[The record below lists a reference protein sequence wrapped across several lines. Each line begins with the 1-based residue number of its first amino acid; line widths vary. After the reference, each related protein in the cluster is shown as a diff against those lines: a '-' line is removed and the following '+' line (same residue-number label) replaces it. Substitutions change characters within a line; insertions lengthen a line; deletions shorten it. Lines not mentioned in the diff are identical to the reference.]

1 MPTGKDNLKNKGE
14 FSLNILNAFWVGG
27 LICLIAQLL
36 ISKTKLT
43 PARILVGLVVLGVFL
58 SGIGIMEPLKKFA
71 GSGVCVPLLGFGDL
85 MAQGVK
91 EAVAK
96 DGALGIITGGLT
108 ASAAGI
114 TLTVLLGVIAGLISK
129 PKEK

>member
-1 MPTGKDNLKNKGE
+1 MTI
-14 FSLNILNAFWVGG
+14 FNAFWVGG

-43 PARILVGLVVLGVFL
+43 PARILVGLVVCGVFL
-58 SGIGIMEPLKKFA
+58 GGIGIMEPLKKFA
-71 GSGVCVPLLGFGDL
+71 GSGVTVPLLGFGDL

-91 EAVAK
+91 EAIAK
-96 DGALGIITGGLT
+96 DGALGILTGGLT
-108 ASAAGI
+108 AGAAGI
-114 TLTVLLGVIAGLISK
+114 AFVIILGLIAGILCR

>member
-1 MPTGKDNLKNKGE
+1 MTV
-14 FSLNILNAFWVGG
+14 LNAFWVGG

-43 PARILVGLVVLGVFL
+43 PARILVGLVVLGVAL
-58 SGIGIMEPLKKFA
+58 GSVGILEPLKKFA
-71 GSGVCVPLLGFGDL
+71 GSGVTVPLLGFGGL

-91 EAVAK
+91 DAVAK

-108 ASAAGI
+108 AGAAGI
-114 TLTVLLGVIAGLISK
+114 AFVIILGVIASLICK
-129 PKEK
+129 PKDK